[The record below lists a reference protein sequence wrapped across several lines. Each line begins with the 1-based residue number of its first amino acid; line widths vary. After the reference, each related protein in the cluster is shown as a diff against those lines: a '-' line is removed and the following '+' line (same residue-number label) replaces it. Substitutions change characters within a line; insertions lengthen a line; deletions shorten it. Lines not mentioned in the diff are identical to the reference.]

1 VRYSG
6 IALSYNTA
14 SAVLAG
20 TAPLVAAALVK
31 ATGWDQSPALYVV
44 GASIVVLVVLA
55 KMRDP
60 SRLEPGLDLAVAPSH
75 LRVDPASAP
84 LPTR

>member
-1 VRYSG
+1 
-6 IALSYNTA
+6 
-14 SAVLAG
+14 
-20 TAPLVAAALVK
+20 
-31 ATGWDQSPALYVV
+31 
-44 GASIVVLVVLA
+44 VVLVVLA